1 MPATRRSPARE
12 RPSPSPQRRR
22 SGVAKSS
29 AAAPKQAAPSKLSLV
44 DHVLLPLLLMV
55 TTPTFCHITAWLT
68 AQPEPTLSTLAA
80 AAAAGPA
87 ALAAD
92 VLASTMPDAKAAVLL
107 TAFSGLALL
116 IYAIPGPV
124 KFGPISDRGA
134 RPAYADNAMWHCVLF
149 PLVFVLGAAAGLY
162 PLSVLYDHFGAT
174 VGLLNFGGLAF
185 CALLYAKGL
194 SRLGLRPSGPDAG
207 SSGKGLLFDYY
218 WGTELYPQLG
228 GVDVKRFVNCRIS
241 MTYWMLAGVSFAAAS
256 HSRHG
261 RLGASSLSE
270 ACRTLP
276 GTFPRHGRLDP
287 GLVLCAASQF
297 VYLVKFFYWEIGYM
311 RSIDIITDRAGFYE
325 TWGCL
330 VLAPAVL
337 TLHMRSFWGMS
348 EASYWTGL
356 GALHLHA
363 PYAEHGAAAVRPLV
377 ARRRRHRRPG
387 SHTLARRVRAPA
399 VGVAL
404 RRDLR
409 RRAARRRIQL
419 RGGPAAAALPRDGR
433 RGARVGPQA
442 DRHRG
447 RVSRHRPEERQ
458 HARRREPAQ

>member
-1 MPATRRSPARE
+1 
-12 RPSPSPQRRR
+12 
-22 SGVAKSS
+22 
-29 AAAPKQAAPSKLSLV
+29 
-44 DHVLLPLLLMV
+44 MV

-107 TAFSGLALL
+107 TAFFGLALL
-116 IYAIPGPV
+116 IYAIPGPI

-149 PLVFVLGAAAGLY
+149 PLVFVLGAAWGLY
-162 PLSVLYDHFGAT
+162 PLSVLYDNFGAT

-261 RLGASSLSE
+261 RL
-270 ACRTLP
+270 
-276 GTFPRHGRLDP
+276 DP

-330 VLAPAVL
+330 VWVPSIY
-337 TLHMRSFWGMS
+337 TLHTRSMVQLPSGLSWPAAGAIFAVGLLGVAFNFEADLQRQRFRETGGAALVWGRKPIAI
-348 EASYWTGL
+348 EAEYHVADPKSGKLARHTSLLLVSGWWGVARHAQYFFELTAAWSWGL
-356 GALHLHA
+356 LAGVGTHGAL
-363 PYAEHGAAAVRPLV
+363 PFFYAAYLTVLLVHRAIRDEEKCSLKYGAAYAKYKAMVPYKIV
-377 ARRRRHRRPG
+377 PY
-387 SHTLARRVRAPA
+387 VF
-399 VGVAL
+399 
-404 RRDLR
+404 
-409 RRAARRRIQL
+409 
-419 RGGPAAAALPRDGR
+419 
-433 RGARVGPQA
+433 
-442 DRHRG
+442 
-447 RVSRHRPEERQ
+447 
-458 HARRREPAQ
+458 